1 MPNKSLKNSVV
12 WCSYWDIIQT
22 ILSMHL
28 ISSSVAVIKLS
39 STTNIK
45 SVSFEIYLRKQ
56 GFVILTE
63 LQNYKLQLWL

>member
-1 MPNKSLKNSVV
+1 MPNKSLKNPVV
-12 WCSYWDIIQT
+12 WYSYWDIIQT

-45 SVSFEIYLRKQ
+45 SVLFKIYFRKQ
-56 GFVILTE
+56 GFVIFTE
-63 LQNYKLQLWL
+63 LQNYKLQL